1 MAEEW
6 RVTVFFLW
14 YFLGVNKRYIEL
26 EKLINSYDNEAFTP
40 QFFEEETEYVCDIQS
55 KSKQ

>member
-1 MAEEW
+1 LAQEW
-6 RVTVFFLW
+6 RVATLFLC

-40 QFFEEETEYVCDIQS
+40 QFFEEETEDVCDMQS

>member
-40 QFFEEETEYVCDIQS
+40 QFFEEETEDVCDMQP